1 MDAGI
6 DQLDNVAVA
15 GEVST
20 QEVVEHWVEEVV
32 GEGIDKHGHQED
44 PGLVPGAQPVV
55 LIRRLFCIELYDR
68 QDDHIHQMPNDVHYE
83 AQALVDVL
91 SVVSLQEP
99 D

>member
-1 MDAGI
+1 MEEGI
-6 DQLDNVAVA
+6 DQLHNVAIA

-20 QEVVEHWVEEVV
+20 QEVVEHRVEEVV
-32 GEGIDKHGHQED
+32 GEGVDKHGHQED
-44 PGLVPGAQPVV
+44 PGLVPGAQSVV
-55 LIRRLFCIELYDR
+55 LIRGLFCIELYDR

-83 AQALVDVL
+83 AKALVYIL

>member
-1 MDAGI
+1 MAI
-6 DQLDNVAVA
+6 A
-15 GEVST
+15 GEVPT
-20 QEVVEHWVEEVV
+20 QEVVENWVEEVV
-32 GEGIDKHGHQED
+32 GKRVDKHGHQED
-44 PGLVPGAQPVV
+44 RGLAPGAQPVV
-55 LIRRLFCIELYDR
+55 LIRRLLCIELYDR